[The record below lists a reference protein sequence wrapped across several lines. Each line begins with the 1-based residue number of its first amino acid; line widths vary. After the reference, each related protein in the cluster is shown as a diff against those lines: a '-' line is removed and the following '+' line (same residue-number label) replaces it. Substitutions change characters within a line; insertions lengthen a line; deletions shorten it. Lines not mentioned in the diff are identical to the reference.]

1 MKALPKTRSGKIM
14 RRVIRAVYLNEPLGD
29 VSTLEDESEVEE
41 IRRAIE
47 QFKKAMEERGALGAS
62 GAGHGVRSPK
72 TL

>member
-1 MKALPKTRSGKIM
+1 VKALPKTRSGKIM

-47 QFKKAMEERGALGAS
+47 QFKKAMEERG
-62 GAGHGVRSPK
+62 P
-72 TL
+72 

>member
-1 MKALPKTRSGKIM
+1 M

-47 QFKKAMEERGALGAS
+47 QFKKAMEERG
-62 GAGHGVRSPK
+62 P
-72 TL
+72 